1 MKTCLSWLIN
11 ICHISLSSNYNFA
24 FVGACNKKVDSTS
37 AADHEGELYCKA
49 CHGKKFGP
57 KGYGYAGGAGTML
70 SMDTGKRYEVTRE

>member
-1 MKTCLSWLIN
+1 MKAQIENLYLPL
-11 ICHISLSSNYNFA
+11 HISLSSNYNFV